1 MSDQRGNMPILSG
14 FSPAELYRQLT
25 SQGSA
30 STFDRLLK
38 SRHVADL
45 RVIFL
50 VAFFVGVAIV
60 AEGVWVVVQGSSDA
74 LTYIL
79 AVTAASGTVMAWAYQ
94 TGSNR
99 LGIVDIFA
107 CEIATLCRVGTI
119 VDLVPRLVATFDALD
134 TDTTPV
140 EDKPAE
146 QVIHDFDPHET
157 YDPVFNNNA
166 RDLQVLDALVVTNV
180 TQFYTYQKAMRDY
193 WRQLPQATTLK
204 RRQAVMTSIIYMH
217 FLALESARFAIAEL
231 IEYEPNEA
239 DTTLVILLSELPA
252 FAFLLKRFEPKAGQ
266 QGDLRYRRLHLRV
279 DAYKK
284 AIPDMCCRILH
295 TKDEEWGKLEET
307 ARDVVRCYEAAFGES
322 IEAKI
327 SCAERLR
334 LAAERQRTKGP
345 RSLGAYAGGV
355 TPGR

>member
-1 MSDQRGNMPILSG
+1 MPVLSG

-30 STFDRLLK
+30 STFNRLLR

-60 AEGVWVVVQGSSDA
+60 AEGVWAVADGRSDA

-119 VDLVPRLVATFDALD
+119 VDLVPRLVTTFDMLD
-134 TDTTPV
+134 TGAAPPA
-140 EDKPAE
+140 DKSAE
-146 QVIHDFDPHET
+146 RVIHDFDPHES
-157 YDPVFNNNA
+157 YEPVFDNNV

-193 WRQLPQATTLK
+193 WRQLPQAKTLDQ
-204 RRQAVMTSIIYMH
+204 RQTILTSLLYMH

-231 IEYEPNEA
+231 IEFEPNEA

-252 FAFLLKRFEPKAGQ
+252 FAFLLKRFAPKEGQ
-266 QGDLRYRRLHLRV
+266 KGDLRYRRLHLRV
-279 DAYKK
+279 DAYK
-284 AIPDMCCRILH
+284 ATIPDMCCRILH
-295 TKDEEWGKLEET
+295 SEDAVWGKLQET
-307 ARDVVRCYEAAFGES
+307 AGDVARRYEAAFGES
-322 IEAKI
+322 IEATM
-327 SCAERLR
+327 SCADRLR
-334 LAAERQRTKGP
+334 LAAERQRTKGR

>member
-1 MSDQRGNMPILSG
+1 MPVLSG

-30 STFDRLLK
+30 STFNRLLK

-60 AEGVWVVVQGSSDA
+60 AEGIWAVAKGRSDA

-79 AVTAASGTVMAWAYQ
+79 AVMAASGAVMAWAYQ
-94 TGSNR
+94 TGGMR

-119 VDLVPRLVATFDALD
+119 VDLVPRLVATFDALNAGA
-134 TDTTPV
+134 TTV
-140 EDKPAE
+140 AE
-146 QVIHDFDPHET
+146 NPSERVINDFDPHEN
-157 YDPVFNNNA
+157 YEPVFNNNA

-193 WRQLPQATTLK
+193 WRQLPQATTLEK
-204 RRQAVMTSIIYMH
+204 RQAVMTSVIYMH

-252 FAFLLKRFEPKAGQ
+252 FAFLLKRFEPLQ
-266 QGDLRYRRLHLRV
+266 DLRYRRLHLRV
-279 DAYKK
+279 DAYK
-284 AIPDMCCRILH
+284 ATIPDMCCRILQS
-295 TKDEEWGKLEET
+295 KDDVWGKLQET
-307 ARDVVRCYEAAFGES
+307 ANDVARCYQAAFGES
-322 IEAKI
+322 IEATM
-327 SCAERLR
+327 SCVDRLR
-334 LAAERQRTKGP
+334 LAAERQQTKGR
-345 RSLGAYAGGV
+345 RSLGSYAGGV

>member
-1 MSDQRGNMPILSG
+1 MPVLSA
-14 FSPAELYRQLT
+14 FSPVELYRQLT

-30 STFDRLLK
+30 STFNRLLT

-50 VAFFVGVAIV
+50 VAFFVGAAIV
-60 AEGVWVVVQGSSDA
+60 AEGVWVVVQGRSDA

-94 TGSNR
+94 TGSMR

-119 VDLVPRLVATFDALD
+119 VDLVPRLVATFEGLGASVAPEQA
-134 TDTTPV
+134 PV
-140 EDKPAE
+140 EHD
-146 QVIHDFDPHET
+146 QRITQDFDPHEN
-157 YDPVFNNNA
+157 YEPVFDNNA

-180 TQFYTYQKAMRDY
+180 TQFYTYVKAMRDY
-193 WRQLPQATTLK
+193 WRRLPQATTPEQ
-204 RRQAVMTSIIYMH
+204 RQAGMTSVLYMH

-231 IEYEPNEA
+231 IEFEPNEA

-252 FAFLLKRFEPKAGQ
+252 FAFLLKRFAPEPGHK
-266 QGDLRYRRLHLRV
+266 GDLRYRRLHLRI
-279 DAYKK
+279 DAYK
-284 AIPDMCCRILH
+284 ATIPDMCCRILH
-295 TKDEEWGKLEET
+295 SKDEVWGKLQET
-307 ARDVVRCYEAAFGES
+307 AGDVARSYEAAFGES
-322 IEAKI
+322 IEAAM
-327 SCAERLR
+327 SCADRMRLTR
-334 LAAERQRTKGP
+334 ERQAKGP

-355 TPGR
+355 TPRR

>member
-1 MSDQRGNMPILSG
+1 MYGQRGDMPVLSG

-30 STFDRLLK
+30 STFNRLLR

-60 AEGVWVVVQGSSDA
+60 AEGVWAVVNGRSDA

-79 AVTAASGTVMAWAYQ
+79 AVMAASGAVMAWAYQ
-94 TGSNR
+94 TGGMR

-119 VDLVPRLVATFDALD
+119 VDLVPRLVATFDALATAD
-134 TDTTPV
+134 AAPAA
-140 EDKPAE
+140 DKPT
-146 QVIHDFDPHET
+146 QRVIHDFDPHES
-157 YDPVFNNNA
+157 YEPVFDNNA

-180 TQFYTYQKAMRDY
+180 TQFYTYAKAMRDY
-193 WRQLPQATTLK
+193 WRQLSQAKSLDQ
-204 RRQAVMTSIIYMH
+204 RQTVLTSVLYMH

-231 IEYEPNEA
+231 IEFEPNEA

-252 FAFLLKRFEPKAGQ
+252 FAFLLKRFEPKEGQ
-266 QGDLRYRRLHLRV
+266 KGDLRYRRLHLRV
-279 DAYKK
+279 EAYK
-284 AIPDMCCRILH
+284 ATIPDMCCRILH
-295 TKDEEWGKLEET
+295 SEDEVWGKLQET
-307 ARDVVRCYEAAFGES
+307 AGDVARCYEAAFGES
-322 IEAKI
+322 IEATT
-327 SCAERLR
+327 SCEQRVLR
-334 LAAERQRTKGP
+334 MRAQQTKGR

>member
-1 MSDQRGNMPILSG
+1 MPVLSG

-30 STFDRLLK
+30 STFNRLLR

-60 AEGVWVVVQGSSDA
+60 AEGVWAVVKGRSDA

-79 AVTAASGTVMAWAYQ
+79 AVMAASGTVMAWAYQ
-94 TGSNR
+94 TGGMR

-134 TDTTPV
+134 DGAAPV
-140 EDKPAE
+140 ADKPAPE
-146 QVIHDFDPHET
+146 VIIHDFDPHES
-157 YDPVFNNNA
+157 YEPVFDSNA

-193 WRQLPQATTLK
+193 WRQFSQAKTLDQ
-204 RRQAVMTSIIYMH
+204 RQTVLTSVLYMH

-252 FAFLLKRFEPKAGQ
+252 FAFLLKRFQPKPGQ
-266 QGDLRYRRLHLRV
+266 QGDLRYRRLHLRIE
-279 DAYKK
+279 AYKK

-295 TKDEEWGKLEET
+295 SKDEEWGKLEET

-322 IEAKI
+322 IEAEM
-327 SCAERLR
+327 SCADRLR
-334 LAAERQRTKGP
+334 LAGERQRTKGL
-345 RSLGAYAGGV
+345 RSLGSYAGGV